1 MTRPVDE
8 EAMTPRHP
16 LTPGRAGAATAA
28 LALVLASAATGSP
41 VSAAG
46 GEGADAPH
54 SAVGYR
60 SVAQFAAVGKPR
72 DLMLHPD
79 SKKLYVG
86 SDDLP
91 ETADADESGLHV
103 LDPADG
109 KVRSTVGQ
117 APGPTGTLGRRA
129 VRQLLA
135 PLPGDGAVFLY
146 PLRGIGTAKDGDT
159 AAAGAWVPGAA
170 VTHATAGL
178 TPSTVLV
185 AQGPVLSEVDIA
197 TAAVKRSVTLEGG
210 DGFAVDAA
218 RGTVWFTD
226 IAHRRMYRID
236 AASFQVTATV
246 ALPAGEGF
254 GGFTEVDPQTGAVW
268 VGLDSSVVVHD
279 ATGKR
284 LGTLRG
290 TGTDMPRAAAF
301 DATTHQAYVVWQD
314 AGDSSQPGSDNDG
327 TLTVHRTRDL
337 REIVEPVVLPGIHVQ
352 LGSAAVAVEPG
363 GASVFVSDP
372 VAGRITRLER
382 ASSPRVTRS
391 PADRSVAAG
400 TEVSLTAEAEGM
412 PRPTVVWQVST
423 DAGRTWQAVA
433 GAISPTYTFT
443 AALSDSGRCYRA
455 EFANDAGA
463 ARTAVATLTVTI
475 PDPTAGGSGDGG
487 PATSGGAGHTDGTGS
502 TGSAGSTTGGSD
514 GGSVPDGGSDGGS
527 DGASGTPGTVGG
539 GSTGATVGGGDPTT
553 PGGGALAST
562 GVAVAT
568 LAGSAAVLTTAGAVL
583 LRRTRTRTRL
593 RPATPSD
600 GR

>member
-1 MTRPVDE
+1 
-8 EAMTPRHP
+8 MTPRHP
-16 LTPGRAGAATAA
+16 LTPGRAGAASAA

-46 GEGADAPH
+46 GEGADVPQGTVA
-54 SAVGYR
+54 YR
-60 SVAQFAAVGKPR
+60 SVAQFTTAGKPR
-72 DLMLHPD
+72 DLLLHPD

-91 ETADADESGLHV
+91 GTADVNESGLHV

-135 PLPGDGAVFLY
+135 PLPGDGAVFFY
-146 PLRGIGTAKDGDT
+146 PLRGIGTAKDGDA

-170 VTHATAGL
+170 VTYATAGL

-210 DGFAVDAA
+210 DAFAVDAA

-226 IAHRRMYRID
+226 IGNRRMYRID
-236 AASFQVTATV
+236 AATFQVAASV
-246 ALPAGEGF
+246 GLPDGEGF
-254 GGFTEVDPQTGAVW
+254 GGFTEVDPETGAVW

-290 TGTDMPRAAAF
+290 AGTDMPRAAGF
-301 DATTHQAYVVWQD
+301 DATTHEAFVVWQD
-314 AGDSSQPGSDNDG
+314 AGDTSQPGSDNDG

-337 REIVEPVVLPGIHVQ
+337 HEAVKPVVLPAMHVQ

-363 GASVFVSDP
+363 GAAVFVSDP

-382 ASSPRVTRS
+382 ATSPKVTRN
-391 PADRSVAAG
+391 PADQTVTAG
-400 TEVSLTAEAEGM
+400 SRVSLTAEAEGT
-412 PRPTVVWQVST
+412 PRPTAAWQVST

-433 GAISPTYTFT
+433 GATSPTYTFT
-443 AALSDSGRCYRA
+443 AALSDSGRRYRA
-455 EFANDAGA
+455 EFGNDVGVG
-463 ARTAVATLTVTI
+463 RTAAATLTVTI
-475 PDPTAGGSGDGG
+475 ADPATGGNGDGG
-487 PATSGGAGHTDGTGS
+487 SATTGGTGGTGSTGS
-502 TGSAGSTTGGSD
+502 TGSAGSATGGSD
-514 GGSVPDGGSDGGS
+514 GGSGGAGGSAGTSGT
-527 DGASGTPGTVGG
+527 SGTPGSVGG
-539 GSTGATVGGGDPTT
+539 GSAGATVGGGDHTA
-553 PGGGALAST
+553 PGPGALAST
-562 GVAVAT
+562 GVAVAS
-568 LAGSAAVLTTAGAVL
+568 LAGSAVVLTAAGWVL
-583 LRRTRTRTRL
+583 MRRTRPRGT
-593 RPATPSD
+593 
-600 GR
+600 G

>member
-54 SAVGYR
+54 GAVAYR

-146 PLRGIGTAKDGDT
+146 PLRGIGTAKDGDA

-246 ALPAGEGF
+246 ELPAGEGF

-290 TGTDMPRAAAF
+290 TGTDMPRAAVF

-337 REIVEPVVLPGIHVQ
+337 REIVKPVVLPGIHVQ

-382 ASSPRVTRS
+382 ATSPRVTRS

-433 GAISPTYTFT
+433 GAISPMYTFT
-443 AALSDSGRCYRA
+443 AALSDSGRRYRA

-487 PATSGGAGHTDGTGS
+487 TATSGGAGHTDGTGS
-502 TGSAGSTTGGSD
+502 TGSAGSTTRGSD
-514 GGSVPDGGSDGGS
+514 GGSDPDGGSDGGS

-539 GSTGATVGGGDPTT
+539 GSTGATAGGGDPTT

-568 LAGSAAVLTTAGAVL
+568 LAGSAVVLTTAGWVL
-583 LRRTRTRTRL
+583 LRRTRARL